1 MLHGG
6 PPGERGR
13 RLLAFLLLLAAA
25 AALVAGSGAAA
36 PTNDNFA
43 SAQAIS
49 GSSGSV
55 TGSNVGATQETGE
68 PLQGRSGGHTV
79 LFSWTPPAAG
89 AATFDTVGSA

>member
-1 MLHGG
+1 MRHGG
-6 PPGERGR
+6 PPGGRGR

-68 PLQGRSGGHTV
+68 PLQGRSGGPTL
-79 LFSWTPPAAG
+79 LFSWTAPPARAPP
-89 AATFDTVGSA
+89 FDTMGRA